1 MGNIGFETWSYVIL
15 QNLGHLKNNDKA
27 TRLMVEKMYIRELAP
42 QLNIRHNFRIIKKW
56 QVKQEKGER
65 KNRQRNRPVMRIRK
79 QPDEQRVKDICPTV
93 YELTEVYNPRNIYTT
108 SILENYI
115 KTFKHGHI

>member
-1 MGNIGFETWSYVIL
+1 
-15 QNLGHLKNNDKA
+15 
-27 TRLMVEKMYIRELAP
+27 
-42 QLNIRHNFRIIKKW
+42 
-56 QVKQEKGER
+56 
-65 KNRQRNRPVMRIRK
+65 MRIRK

-115 KTFKHGHI
+115 KTFKHGHTYSLRIATRGHIVTSWDYVMNNIGSSQIITTRPEIMLKHFMFRIKTNKFKCITFKCNKSNNFKKGIDL